1 MYTCKLNCGQPRFT
15 FIQNEYAGN
24 TNNTDHVDA
33 PKHLCTYMYTGWG
46 GQQFCCLWLTY
57 HNDNSN

>member
-1 MYTCKLNCGQPRFT
+1 MYTRNLNFGQPRFT

-33 PKHLCTYMYTGWG
+33 PKHVHACTYMYTAWG
-46 GQQFCCLWLTY
+46 GQQFCRL
-57 HNDNSN
+57 